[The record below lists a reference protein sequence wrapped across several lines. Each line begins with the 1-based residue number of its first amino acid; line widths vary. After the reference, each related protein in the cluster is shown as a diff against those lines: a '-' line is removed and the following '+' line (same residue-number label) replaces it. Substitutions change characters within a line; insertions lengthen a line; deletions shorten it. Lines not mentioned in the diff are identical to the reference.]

1 VVAVDRSQQLAD
13 LLVELA
19 PMLRARIRARRGRRP
34 RSISTSEI
42 YATVVRRTLDIE
54 ARDGVRAV
62 RGHAGDAQAE
72 PADHAE
78 AGSPDDAR
86 QSPRLWALL
95 HTLIDRVIGR
105 ADRSARRALAAQPSI
120 ARGAERA
127 AHAADPA
134 DLAEREDLRQ
144 SVVALVEA
152 LDETDREIIA
162 LRLHDHE
169 WAAIAARTG
178 LSAAACRQRW
188 HRLIE
193 RLTSAVAGDG
203 PRDDPRDGQAAD
215 RR

>member
-1 VVAVDRSQQLAD
+1 
-13 LLVELA
+13 
-19 PMLRARIRARRGRRP
+19 MLRARIRARRGRRP
-34 RSISTSEI
+34 RSLSTSEI

-54 ARDGVRAV
+54 ARDGVRAL
-62 RGHAGDAQAE
+62 RGHAGDTQAE
-72 PADHAE
+72 PAA
-78 AGSPDDAR
+78 AGSPDDTR

-105 ADRSARRALAAQPSI
+105 ADRSARRALAAQPAI
-120 ARGAERA
+120 ARGVERA

-144 SVVALVEA
+144 RVVALVEA
-152 LDETDREIIA
+152 LDETDREIVS

-193 RLTSAVAGDG
+193 RLTSAVAGDE
-203 PRDDPRDGQAAD
+203 PHDDQAAD
-215 RR
+215 GR

>member
-1 VVAVDRSQQLAD
+1 
-13 LLVELA
+13 
-19 PMLRARIRARRGRRP
+19 MLRDRIRARRGRRP

-54 ARDGVRAV
+54 ARSGVRAV
-62 RGHAGDAQAE
+62 RGHVGDAQA
-72 PADHAE
+72 D
-78 AGSPDDAR
+78 AGSPGDAR

-105 ADRSARRALAAQPSI
+105 ADRSARRALAAQPAI
-120 ARGAERA
+120 ARGTEGA
-127 AHAADPA
+127 ARVADPA
-134 DLAEREDLRQ
+134 DLAEREDLRR
-144 SVVALVEA
+144 SVVALVDA
-152 LDETDREIIA
+152 LDETDREIIS

-193 RLTSAVAGDG
+193 RLTSAVAGDR
-203 PRDDPRDGQAAD
+203 PRDEQAAD
-215 RR
+215 GR

>member
-1 VVAVDRSQQLAD
+1 VVAVDRPQQLAD

-19 PMLRARIRARRGRRP
+19 PMLRARIRARRGARP

-54 ARDGVRAV
+54 AREGVRAV
-62 RGHAGDAQAE
+62 G
-72 PADHAE
+72 DHAE
-78 AGSPDDAR
+78 HAGHSDERGDPRSSPPEDAR

-105 ADRSARRALAAQPSI
+105 ADRTARRARTAMPAV
-120 ARGAERA
+120 ARGADSA
-127 AHAADPA
+127 AASDPA
-134 DLAEREDLRQ
+134 DLAEREELRR
-144 SVVALVEA
+144 SVVAIVDS
-152 LDETDREIIA
+152 LDESDREIVS

-169 WAAIAARTG
+169 WASIAARTG

-193 RLTSAVAGDG
+193 RLTSAVT
-203 PRDDPRDGQAAD
+203 RDDPRDEQAAD
-215 RR
+215 RG